1 MAKQRVSLRSRTQ
14 QECVFLPLL
23 FNIVSSWPV
32 EDPVSPR
39 PPPAPG
45 KLADWKR
52 SKAFFS
58 CCQHCVQNSK
68 DLTRSYVVWGCYHN
82 GPQFVHAALIRTFRC
97 LYPPWLWVWPWDFFG
112 PWNNSKPKKSR
123 DVKNAV
129 SLKHSPACCSL
140 WNSPVKQPQT
150 WKPPGAEIGRNR
162 SFRVQF
168 SKKSLTKL
176 VSGYGSRISVF
187 LLLLSLSLPFP
198 ASPAFSFLSF
208 SVSALL
214 SSHHAF
220 CSRVSSLTP
229 LELFKSSFFSCGSW
243 RNGCSINIKI
253 INE

>member
-1 MAKQRVSLRSRTQ
+1 MAKQRVSPRSRTQ

-168 SKKSLTKL
+168 SKKSFWQNW
-176 VSGYGSRISVF
+176 SVDMVHAF
-187 LLLLSLSLPFP
+187 PSSCSFSHCLSLSPPLLLSPSFPSLFLRFYHHIMPSAP
-198 ASPAFSFLSF
+198 GSPPWHLWSSLKALSF
-208 SVSALL
+208 HV
-214 SSHHAF
+214 
-220 CSRVSSLTP
+220 VPGVTVVQ
-229 LELFKSSFFSCGSW
+229 
-243 RNGCSINIKI
+243 
-253 INE
+253 